1 MSGVDI
7 DRSHA
12 TLYGL
17 QKLLDDGAHGP
28 SVVGSCWARGGG
40 SVGGWNNAN
49 VEANIRQM
57 LWRSDGSARICEAMV
72 L

>member
-28 SVVGSCWARGGG
+28 SVVGSCWARGGQRRRL
-40 SVGGWNNAN
+40 
-49 VEANIRQM
+49 E
-57 LWRSDGSARICEAMV
+57 
-72 L
+72 

>member
-28 SVVGSCWARGGG
+28 SVVGSCWARGGQRRRL
-40 SVGGWNNAN
+40 NNAN